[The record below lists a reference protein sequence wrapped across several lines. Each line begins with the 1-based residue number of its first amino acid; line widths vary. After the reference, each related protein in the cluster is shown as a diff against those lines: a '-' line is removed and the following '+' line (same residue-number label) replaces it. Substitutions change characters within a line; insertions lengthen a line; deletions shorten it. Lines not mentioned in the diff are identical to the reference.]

1 MRGRLLGMLL
11 LLALGQWFFLAPAYA
26 GDAPSYGSPAEP
38 VQVMHPSS
46 LPQGINYPP
55 TPMPRAL
62 PASVTQPEE
71 PEQGVKAWLRK
82 YRLCCWSSHDSP
94 GCGSFKAEC
103 TFIFGS
109 CRK

>member
-1 MRGRLLGMLL
+1 
-11 LLALGQWFFLAPAYA
+11 
-26 GDAPSYGSPAEP
+26 P

-109 CRK
+109 CRKFYGEPCLPTPAPYPPVPQGNGNPARNGCGCSW